1 MSDLLTGLSA
11 YPAGMAQLGDAV
23 VVLNGHDANKI
34 VDVRTGDD
42 KDLGL
47 AAPTAAPTGAS
58 ATGTTLNGL
67 YRWRVRWKD
76 ESTGTISLPSA
87 EYTATPAGNDW
98 TITAPGSPDS
108 RATHWIV
115 ERTTQGGR
123 VFYPVNLT
131 SSTPHGTAIATTT
144 FEDEVS
150 DSTLRQREELPV
162 TQGRLAVLHNKVL
175 SNGPY
180 LHAFGG
186 RVHEVAIGVTD
197 TDATVTSSAGF
208 NANMVGQD
216 LTVVE
221 DGVAKTYKILTFTN
235 SSSIELAEAYSGTTG
250 SKTGRITGP
259 RDFEAWSEVNQ
270 AEYWGSQNYDG
281 TLSNSTRIGDDGEPL
296 TAGVALGL
304 GLGVLFAKP
313 TRLYLHRY
321 SQSPNPP
328 WLGGDGQI
336 IPLASRR
343 GAFGDRSMYVVDG
356 IAYGMDQFGV
366 WRLTPPSEP
375 VEIGGPIKLD
385 WKVLNQNQADNF
397 HIGYDPAERWI
408 YFFVVRIG
416 ETYPKLAYIFDLE
429 RGEWVG
435 TREWDLGV
443 TCTCILPDLNGV
455 LRMVLYHEKPTG
467 GAAYAWFNGIG
478 HSMGL
483 APNVT
488 ATGSVTGGTSTTITN
503 SGASFPT
510 SGEALKGIPVTLV
523 RAADA
528 SEETQTIIS
537 NTGTTLTTTA
547 FTGTAPTAGPPAD
560 TYVIG
565 PVKAQYKSGR
575 IAIDPTRKKKFKG
588 LWLWLVHDSAAV
600 DLKARVYLDGSATAF
615 SERAV
620 AIAEDGVTAA
630 AAGAAATIDPGATNT
645 QSGNIHRY
653 RIPCGKLA
661 NDLQVEL
668 YSIVPGPPWQVL
680 AIEVDFEPDVKDIR
694 SKD

>member
-11 YPAGMAQLGDAV
+11 HPPGMAQLGDV
-23 VVLNGHDANKI
+23 VVVMNGHDANKI
-34 VDVRTGDD
+34 VDTRTGDD
-42 KDLGL
+42 KNLGL

-58 ATGTTLNGL
+58 AAGTTLSGL

-76 ESTGTISLPSA
+76 ASTGTISLPSA

-98 TITAPGSPDS
+98 TITRPGSPDS
-108 RATHWIV
+108 RATHWIL

-131 SSTPHGTAIATTT
+131 TALPDGTAIATTT

-150 DSTLRQREELPV
+150 DLTLRNRQELPE
-162 TQGRLAVLHNKVL
+162 TQGQPPTLFNKVIA
-175 SNGPY
+175 NGPY

-208 NANMVGQD
+208 TAAMVGQD

-221 DGVAKTYKILTFTN
+221 DGAAKTYKIASFTDTSN
-235 SSSIELAEAYSGTTG
+235 IELAEAYSGTTG

-259 RDFEAWSEVNQ
+259 RDYEGWCEPNQ
-270 AEYWGSQNYDG
+270 AEYWGTLNYSG
-281 TLSNSTRIGDDGEPL
+281 TLSNQVRIGDDGEPL

-304 GLGVLFAKP
+304 GLGVLLAKP

-328 WLGGDGQI
+328 WEGGDGQI
-336 IPLASRR
+336 VPMSSRR
-343 GAFGDRSMYVVDG
+343 GAFGDRCMYAVDG
-356 IAYGMDQFGV
+356 IIYGMDQFGI

-397 HIGYDPAERWI
+397 HIGYDPAERWL
-408 YFFVVRIG
+408 YFFVVRVG
-416 ETYPKLAYIFDLE
+416 ETLPKLAYIFDLE
-429 RGEWVG
+429 RGDWIG
-435 TREWDLGV
+435 TREWDLAV
-443 TCTCILPDLNGV
+443 TCTAILPDLNGV
-455 LRMVLYHEKPTG
+455 LRMTLYHEKPTG

-478 HSMGL
+478 YGMGV
-483 APNVT
+483 PPTVTTTGT
-488 ATGSVTGGTSTTITN
+488 ATGGSSTTIVN
-503 SGASFPT
+503 SSASFPT

-528 SEETQTIIS
+528 SEETQAIIS

-547 FTGTAPTAGPPAD
+547 FTGTAPTSGD

-588 LWLWLVHDSAAV
+588 LWIWLVHDSNAV
-600 DLKARVYLDGSATAF
+600 DLKCRVYLDGSSTAF
-615 SERAV
+615 SDRAV

-630 AAGAAATIDPGATNT
+630 ASGAAVTLDPGATNT

-653 RIPCGKLA
+653 NIPVGKNG
-661 NDLQVEL
+661 NDIQIEL
-668 YSIVPGPPWQVL
+668 YSIVSGPPWQVL
-680 AIEVDFEPDVKDIR
+680 AIELDFDPDMKPIR